1 MKVSTTQPFQIIYT
15 ILSHEYLGYL
25 FEAFVVQLDA
35 KGELTLLNQNIS
47 TKNIR
52 EFCEGLTEY
61 QPDENDFKLVKLIDS
76 IQQDA
81 IFKKFGGTKKRT
93 IVDFFLKTYDVQKGD
108 KALQEL
114 ITDYNER
121 VKAEIMPLLLNK
133 QLFIMGS
140 DGNPVWQK
148 VDVLSEKATVLF
160 HFMRNVDNTHY
171 FPTIKYAGQKVD
183 FQYKNAFIVCEEPAW
198 MILENRLYHFEKD
211 VDGKKLR
218 PFLNKKFIVIPKSIE
233 EDYYRKFVTS
243 IITMFDVYAKGFDIH
258 SENYRCVPV
267 LSISEQKTKTN
278 WCLWIAI
285 QVRQKKI
292 PAKHK
297 LF

>member
-148 VDVLSEKATVLF
+148 VEVLPEKATVLF

-218 PFLNKKFIVIPKSIE
+218 PFLNKNSLLFRKVLKRITIE
-233 EDYYRKFVTS
+233 NS
-243 IITMFDVYAKGFDIH
+243 
-258 SENYRCVPV
+258 
-267 LSISEQKTKTN
+267 
-278 WCLWIAI
+278 
-285 QVRQKKI
+285 
-292 PAKHK
+292 
-297 LF
+297 